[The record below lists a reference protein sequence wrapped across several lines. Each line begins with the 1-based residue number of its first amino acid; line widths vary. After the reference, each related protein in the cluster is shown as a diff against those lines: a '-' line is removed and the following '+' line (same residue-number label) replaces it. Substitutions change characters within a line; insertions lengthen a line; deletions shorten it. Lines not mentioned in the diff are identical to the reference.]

1 MSKIRLSSL
10 KRCKAEG
17 NKFVVLTSYDASF
30 AQLSDEA
37 GIEVLLVGDSLG
49 NVIQGLDSTVP
60 VTIDQMAYHVTCVA
74 RGNKN
79 AMIMAD
85 MPYMTYT
92 SEVAALENATRL
104 MQAGAHI
111 IKLEGGAWLS
121 PIIQRLTECGIPV
134 CAHIGLLPQSV
145 DKLGGYKVQGTD
157 QSGADTLKSDAQA
170 LQSAGVDLL
179 LMECMPSD
187 LASEITAELNI
198 PTIGIGAGAGTDAQ
212 VMVLHDILGL
222 KTRPT
227 PKFVKNFL
235 ADACSVEA
243 AISAYADAVRNGQF
257 PAPEH
262 CYSKP

>member
-1 MSKIRLSSL
+1 MSKIRLSNL

-17 NKFVVLTSYDASF
+17 KKFVALTSYDASF
-30 AQLSDEA
+30 AQISDEA
-37 GIEVLLVGDSLG
+37 GIEILLVGDSLG
-49 NVIQGLDSTVP
+49 NVIQGHDSTVP
-60 VTIDQMAYHVTCVA
+60 VTIDQMMYHVTAVA
-74 RGNKN
+74 RGNQQ

-92 SEVAALENATRL
+92 SETAALENATQL

-111 IKLEGGAWLS
+111 VKLEGGAWLA
-121 PIIQRLTECGIPV
+121 PIVQRLTECGIPV
-134 CAHIGLLPQSV
+134 CGHIGLTPQSV

-170 LQSAGVDLL
+170 LQSAGIDLL
-179 LMECMPSD
+179 VMECIPSD
-187 LASEITAELNI
+187 LASEITAELSI
-198 PTIGIGAGAGTDAQ
+198 PTIGIGAGADTDAQ

-235 ADACSVEA
+235 ADAGSIED
-243 AISAYADAVRNGQF
+243 AISAYASAVRNGQF

-262 CYSKP
+262 SYS

>member
-1 MSKIRLSSL
+1 MSKITLSTL

-17 NKFVVLTSYDASF
+17 KKFVALTSYDASF
-30 AQLSDEA
+30 AQISDEA

-49 NVIQGLDSTVP
+49 NVIQGHESTVP
-60 VTIDQMAYHVTCVA
+60 VTIDQMVYHIQAVA
-74 RGNKN
+74 RGNKS
-79 AMIMAD
+79 ALIIAD

-92 SEVAALENATRL
+92 SETAALENATHL

-121 PIIQRLTECGIPV
+121 PIIKRLTECGIPV
-134 CAHIGLLPQSV
+134 CGHLGLTPQSV
-145 DKLGGYKVQGTD
+145 DKLGGYRVQGTD
-157 QSGADTLKSDAQA
+157 QQSADNLKSDALA
-170 LQSAGVDLL
+170 LQAAGADLL
-179 LMECMPSD
+179 VLECIPAK
-187 LASEITAELNI
+187 LAAEITPQLSI

-222 KTRPT
+222 NTRPT

-235 ADACSVEA
+235 ADSGSIEA
-243 AISAYADAVRNGQF
+243 AIAAYAEAVRNGAF

-262 CYSKP
+262 CYN

>member
-1 MSKIRLSSL
+1 MSKIRLSTL
-10 KRCKAEG
+10 KHCKAEG
-17 NKFVVLTSYDASF
+17 KKFVALTSYDASF
-30 AQLSDEA
+30 AQISDEA
-37 GIEVLLVGDSLG
+37 GIEILLVGDSLG
-49 NVIQGLDSTVP
+49 NVIQGHDSTVP
-60 VTIDQMAYHVTCVA
+60 VTIDQMMYHVTAVA
-74 RGNKN
+74 RGNQQ

-92 SEVAALENATRL
+92 SETAALENATQL

-111 IKLEGGAWLS
+111 VKLEGGAWLA
-121 PIIQRLTECGIPV
+121 PIVQRLTECGIPV
-134 CAHIGLLPQSV
+134 CGHIGLTPQSV

-170 LQSAGVDLL
+170 LQSAGIDLL
-179 LMECMPSD
+179 VMECIPSD
-187 LASEITAELNI
+187 LASKITVELSI
-198 PTIGIGAGAGTDAQ
+198 PTIGIGAGADTDAQ

-235 ADACSVEA
+235 ADAGSIED
-243 AISAYADAVRNGQF
+243 AISAYASAVRNGQF

-262 CYSKP
+262 SYS

>member
-1 MSKIRLSSL
+1 MSKTRLSTL
-10 KRCKAEG
+10 KKCKADGE
-17 NKFVVLTSYDASF
+17 KFVALTSYDASF
-30 AQLSDEA
+30 AQISDQA

-60 VTIDQMAYHVTCVA
+60 VTIEQMAYHVTAVA
-74 RGNKN
+74 QGNQQ

-92 SEVAALENATRL
+92 SETAALENATRL

-111 IKLEGGAWLS
+111 VKLEGGAWLA

-134 CAHIGLLPQSV
+134 CGHVGLLPQSV
-145 DKLGGYKVQGTD
+145 DKLGGYKVQGTT
-157 QSGADTLKSDAQA
+157 QRSAESLKHDAQA
-170 LQSAGVDLL
+170 LQEAGIDLL
-179 LMECMPSD
+179 VIECIPSN
-187 LASEITAELNI
+187 LASNITGELSI
-198 PTIGIGAGAGTDAQ
+198 PTIGIGAGPGTDAQ

-235 ADACSVEA
+235 AETDSIEE
-243 AISAYADAVRNGQF
+243 AISAYASAVRNGLF
-257 PAPEH
+257 PSAQH
-262 CYSKP
+262 SYD

>member
-1 MSKIRLSSL
+1 MSKIRLSTL
-10 KRCKAEG
+10 KRYKAEG
-17 NKFVVLTSYDASF
+17 NKFVALTSYDASF
-30 AQLSDEA
+30 AQISDEA

-104 MQAGAHI
+104 MQAGAHT

-134 CAHIGLLPQSV
+134 CGHIGLLPQSV
-145 DKLGGYKVQGTD
+145 DKLGGYKVQGTN
-157 QSGADTLKSDAQA
+157 QSGADTLKRDAQA
-170 LQSAGVDLL
+170 IQEAGADLMV
-179 LMECMPSD
+179 MECIPSD
-187 LASEITAELNI
+187 LASEITRSLDI

-235 ADACSVEA
+235 TDASSVET
-243 AISAYADAVRNGQF
+243 AIRAYADAVRNGQF
-257 PAPEH
+257 PATEH
-262 CYSKP
+262 CYSKS

>member
-1 MSKIRLSSL
+1 MSKIRLSNL

-17 NKFVVLTSYDASF
+17 KKFVALTSYDASF
-30 AQLSDEA
+30 AQISDEA
-37 GIEVLLVGDSLG
+37 GIEILLVGDSLG
-49 NVIQGLDSTVP
+49 NVIQGHDSTVP
-60 VTIDQMAYHVTCVA
+60 VTIDQMMYHVTAVA
-74 RGNKN
+74 RGNQQ

-92 SEVAALENATRL
+92 SETAALENATQL

-111 IKLEGGAWLS
+111 VKLEGGAWLA
-121 PIIQRLTECGIPV
+121 PIVQRLTECGIPV
-134 CAHIGLLPQSV
+134 CGHIGLTPQSV

-157 QSGADTLKSDAQA
+157 QSGADTLKSDALA
-170 LQSAGVDLL
+170 LQEAGIDLL
-179 LMECMPSD
+179 VMECIPSD
-187 LASEITAELNI
+187 LASEITAELSI

-235 ADACSVEA
+235 ADAGSIED
-243 AISAYADAVRNGQF
+243 AISAYASAVRNGQF

-262 CYSKP
+262 SYS

>member
-1 MSKIRLSSL
+1 MSKIRLSTL
-10 KRCKAEG
+10 KQYKVEG
-17 NKFVVLTSYDASF
+17 KKFVALTSYDASF
-30 AQLSDEA
+30 AQISDET

-49 NVIQGLDSTVP
+49 NVIQGHDSTVP
-60 VTIDQMAYHVTCVA
+60 VTIDQMMYHVTAVA

-92 SEVAALENATRL
+92 SETAALENATQL

-111 IKLEGGAWLS
+111 VKLEGGAWLS
-121 PIIQRLTECGIPV
+121 PIIKRLTECGIPV
-134 CAHIGLLPQSV
+134 CGHIGLLPQSV

-157 QSGADTLKSDAQA
+157 QTGADTIKRDAQA
-170 LQSAGVDLL
+170 VQEAGADLMV
-179 LMECMPSD
+179 MECIPSN

-235 ADACSVEA
+235 ADTGSIET
-243 AISAYADAVRNGQF
+243 AISAYADAVKNGEF
-257 PAPEH
+257 PAAEH
-262 CYSKP
+262 SYK

>member
-1 MSKIRLSSL
+1 MSKIRLSTL
-10 KRCKAEG
+10 KQHKADG
-17 NKFVVLTSYDASF
+17 KKFVALTSYDASF
-30 AQLSDEA
+30 AQISDEA

-49 NVIQGLDSTVP
+49 NVIQGHDSTVP
-60 VTIDQMAYHVTCVA
+60 VTIDQMMYHVTAVA
-74 RGNKN
+74 RGNQN

-92 SEVAALENATRL
+92 SETAALENATQL

-111 IKLEGGAWLS
+111 VKLEGGAWLS
-121 PIIQRLTECGIPV
+121 PIIKRLTECGIPV
-134 CAHIGLLPQSV
+134 CGHIGLLPQSV

-157 QSGADTLKSDAQA
+157 QTGADTLKRDAQA
-170 LQSAGVDLL
+170 VQEAGADLMV
-179 LMECMPSD
+179 MECIPSS
-187 LASEITAELNI
+187 LASEITTALNI

-235 ADACSVEA
+235 ADTGSIEA
-243 AISAYADAVRNGQF
+243 AISAYADAVKNGEF
-257 PAPEH
+257 PAAEH
-262 CYSKP
+262 SYK

>member
-1 MSKIRLSSL
+1 MSKIRLSTL
-10 KRCKAEG
+10 KQRKADG
-17 NKFVVLTSYDASF
+17 KKFVALTSYDASF

-37 GIEVLLVGDSLG
+37 GIEILLVGDSLG

-60 VTIDQMAYHVTCVA
+60 VTIEQMAYHVTCVD

-92 SEVAALENATRL
+92 SETAALENATRL

-111 IKLEGGAWLS
+111 VKLEGGAWLS
-121 PIIQRLTECGIPV
+121 PIINRLTQCGIPV
-134 CAHIGLLPQSV
+134 CGHIGLLPQSV

-157 QSGADTLKSDAQA
+157 QSGADTLKRDAQA
-170 LQSAGVDLL
+170 LQDAGVDLMV
-179 LMECMPSD
+179 MECIPSD
-187 LASEITAELNI
+187 LAREITAELDI

-212 VMVLHDILGL
+212 VMVLQDILGL

-235 ADACSVEA
+235 AESGSIET
-243 AISAYADAVRNGQF
+243 AISTYADAVRNGQF
-257 PAPEH
+257 PALEH
-262 CYSKP
+262 CYN

>member
-1 MSKIRLSSL
+1 MSKIRLSTL
-10 KRCKAEG
+10 KQHKADG
-17 NKFVVLTSYDASF
+17 KKFVALTSYDASF
-30 AQLSDEA
+30 AQISDEA

-49 NVIQGLDSTVP
+49 NVIQGHDSTVP
-60 VTIDQMAYHVTCVA
+60 VTIDQMMYHVTAVA
-74 RGNKN
+74 RGNQN

-92 SEVAALENATRL
+92 SETAALENATRL

-111 IKLEGGAWLS
+111 VKLEGGAWLS
-121 PIIQRLTECGIPV
+121 PTIKRLAECGIPV
-134 CAHIGLLPQSV
+134 CGHIGLLPQSV

-157 QSGADTLKSDAQA
+157 RSGADTLKRDAQA
-170 LQSAGVDLL
+170 LQEAGVDLMV
-179 LMECMPSD
+179 MECIPSD

-235 ADACSVEA
+235 AETDSVEA
-243 AISAYADAVRNGQF
+243 AISAYANAVRAGEF
-257 PAPEH
+257 PATEH
-262 CYSKP
+262 SYK

>member
-1 MSKIRLSSL
+1 MSKIRLSTL
-10 KRCKAEG
+10 KRRKAEG
-17 NKFVVLTSYDASF
+17 KKFVALTSYDASF

-37 GIEVLLVGDSLG
+37 GIEILLVGDSLG

-60 VTIDQMAYHVTCVA
+60 VTIDQMMYHVTAVA
-74 RGNKN
+74 RGNQH

-92 SEVAALENATRL
+92 SEIAALENATQL

-111 IKLEGGAWLS
+111 VKLEGGAWLT
-121 PIIQRLTECGIPV
+121 PIIKRLTECGIPV
-134 CAHIGLLPQSV
+134 CGHIGLTPQSV

-157 QSGADTLKSDAQA
+157 QHGADTLKSDALA
-170 LQSAGVDLL
+170 LQQAGIDLL
-179 LMECMPSD
+179 VMECIPGD
-187 LASEITAELNI
+187 LASEITTELSI

-235 ADACSVEA
+235 ADAGSIDE
-243 AISAYADAVRNGQF
+243 AISAYANAVRNGQF

-262 CYSKP
+262 IYN

>member
-1 MSKIRLSSL
+1 MSKIRLSTL
-10 KRCKAEG
+10 KQYKAEG
-17 NKFVVLTSYDASF
+17 KKFVALTSYDASF
-30 AQLSDEA
+30 AQISDEA

-49 NVIQGLDSTVP
+49 NVVQGHESTVP
-60 VTIDQMAYHVTCVA
+60 VTIDQMMYHVSAVA
-74 RGNKN
+74 RGNQN

-92 SEVAALENATRL
+92 SETAALENATQL

-111 IKLEGGAWLS
+111 IKLEGGAWLT
-121 PIIQRLTECGIPV
+121 PIIKRLTECGIPV
-134 CAHIGLLPQSV
+134 CGHIGLLPQSV

-157 QSGADTLKSDAQA
+157 QQGADTLKQDALA
-170 LQSAGVDLL
+170 LQEAGIDLL
-179 LMECMPSD
+179 VIECIPAD
-187 LASEITAELNI
+187 LASDISQTLTI

-235 ADACSVEA
+235 AEAGSVEA
-243 AISAYADAVRNGQF
+243 AISDYAESVRAGTF
-257 PAPEH
+257 PGIGH
-262 CYSKP
+262 SYN

>member
-1 MSKIRLSSL
+1 MSKIRLSTL
-10 KRCKAEG
+10 KDYKAKGE
-17 NKFVVLTSYDASF
+17 KFVALTSYDASF
-30 AQLSDEA
+30 AQISDEA
-37 GIEVLLVGDSLG
+37 GIEILLVGDSLG
-49 NVIQGLDSTVP
+49 NVIQGHDSTVP
-60 VTIDQMAYHVTCVA
+60 VTIDQMTYHVSTVA
-74 RGNKN
+74 RGNQR

-92 SEVAALENATRL
+92 SETSALENATQL

-111 IKLEGGAWLS
+111 IKLEGGAWLG
-121 PIIQRLTECGIPV
+121 PIIKRLTECGIPV
-134 CAHIGLLPQSV
+134 CGHIGLLPQSV

-157 QSGADTLKSDAQA
+157 QQSADNLKHDALA
-170 LQSAGVDLL
+170 LQEAGIDLL
-179 LMECMPSD
+179 VIECVPGQ
-187 LASEITAELNI
+187 LASDITSELSI

-235 ADACSVEA
+235 AETGSIED
-243 AISAYADAVRNGQF
+243 AISAYANAVRNGQF

-262 CYSKP
+262 SYN

>member
-1 MSKIRLSSL
+1 MSKIRLSTL
-10 KRCKAEG
+10 KDYKAKGE
-17 NKFVVLTSYDASF
+17 KFVALTSYDASF
-30 AQLSDEA
+30 AQ
-37 GIEVLLVGDSLG
+37 I
-49 NVIQGLDSTVP
+49 STIP
-60 VTIDQMAYHVTCVA
+60 VTIDQMTYHVSTVA
-74 RGNKN
+74 RGNQR

-92 SEVAALENATRL
+92 SETSALENATHL

-121 PIIQRLTECGIPV
+121 PIITRLTECGIPV
-134 CAHIGLLPQSV
+134 CGHIGLLPQSV

-157 QSGADTLKSDAQA
+157 QQSADNLKHDALA
-170 LQSAGVDLL
+170 LQEAGIDLL
-179 LMECMPSD
+179 VIECVPGQ
-187 LASEITAELNI
+187 LASDITSELSI

-235 ADACSVEA
+235 AETGSIED
-243 AISAYADAVRNGQF
+243 AISAYANAVRNGQF

-262 CYSKP
+262 SYN

>member
-1 MSKIRLSSL
+1 MSKIRLSTL
-10 KRCKAEG
+10 KQNKAEG
-17 NKFVVLTSYDASF
+17 KKFVALTSYDASF
-30 AQLSDEA
+30 AQISDEA

-49 NVIQGLDSTVP
+49 NVIQGHDSTVP
-60 VTIDQMAYHVTCVA
+60 VTIDQMMYHVSAVA
-74 RGNKN
+74 RGNQN

-92 SEVAALENATRL
+92 SEMSALENATQL

-111 IKLEGGAWLS
+111 VKLEGGAWLS
-121 PIIQRLTECGIPV
+121 PIIKRLTECGIPV
-134 CAHIGLLPQSV
+134 CGHIGLLPQSV

-157 QSGADTLKSDAQA
+157 QSGADTLKRDAQV
-170 LQSAGVDLL
+170 LQEAGVDLIV
-179 LMECMPSD
+179 MECIPSD
-187 LASEITAELNI
+187 LANEITTSLDI

-235 ADACSVEA
+235 ADTSSVED
-243 AISAYADAVRNGQF
+243 AISAYANAVRNSQF
-257 PAPEH
+257 PAAEH
-262 CYSKP
+262 SYK

>member
-1 MSKIRLSSL
+1 MSKIRLSTL
-10 KRCKAEG
+10 KQNKAEG
-17 NKFVVLTSYDASF
+17 KKFVALTSYDASF
-30 AQLSDEA
+30 AQISDEA
-37 GIEVLLVGDSLG
+37 GIEILLVGDSLG
-49 NVIQGLDSTVP
+49 NVIQGHDSTVP
-60 VTIDQMAYHVTCVA
+60 VTIDQMMYHVTAVA
-74 RGNKN
+74 RGNQN

-92 SEVAALENATRL
+92 SETAALENATQL

-111 IKLEGGAWLS
+111 VKLEGGAWLS
-121 PIIQRLTECGIPV
+121 PIIKRLTECGIPV
-134 CAHIGLLPQSV
+134 CSHIGLLPQSV

-157 QSGADTLKSDAQA
+157 QTGADTLKRDALA
-170 LQSAGVDLL
+170 LQDAGVDLMV
-179 LMECMPSD
+179 MECIPSH

-235 ADACSVEA
+235 AETDSIEA
-243 AISAYADAVRNGQF
+243 AINAYASAVRNGQF
-257 PAPEH
+257 PTTTH
-262 CYSKP
+262 SYK

>member
-1 MSKIRLSSL
+1 MSKITLSTL

-17 NKFVVLTSYDASF
+17 KKFVALTSYDASF
-30 AQLSDEA
+30 AQISDEA

-49 NVIQGLDSTVP
+49 NVIQGHESTVP
-60 VTIDQMAYHVTCVA
+60 VTIDQMVYHIQAVA
-74 RGNKN
+74 RGNKG
-79 AMIMAD
+79 ALIIAD

-92 SEVAALENATRL
+92 SETAALENATHL

-121 PIIQRLTECGIPV
+121 PIIKRLTECGIPV
-134 CAHIGLLPQSV
+134 CGHLGLTPQSV
-145 DKLGGYKVQGTD
+145 DKLGGYRVQGTD
-157 QSGADTLKSDAQA
+157 QQSADNLKSDALA
-170 LQSAGVDLL
+170 LQTAGADLL
-179 LMECMPSD
+179 VLECIPAK
-187 LASEITAELNI
+187 LAAEITPQLSI

-222 KTRPT
+222 NTRPT

-235 ADACSVEA
+235 ADSGSIEA
-243 AISAYADAVRNGQF
+243 AIAAYAEAVRNGAF

-262 CYSKP
+262 CYN

>member
-1 MSKIRLSSL
+1 MSKIRLSTL
-10 KRCKAEG
+10 KQSKADG
-17 NKFVVLTSYDASF
+17 KKFVALTSYDASF
-30 AQLSDEA
+30 AQISDEA

-49 NVIQGLDSTVP
+49 NVIQGHDSTVP
-60 VTIDQMAYHVTCVA
+60 VTIDQMMYHVTAVA
-74 RGNKN
+74 RGNQN

-92 SEVAALENATRL
+92 SETAALENATRL

-111 IKLEGGAWLS
+111 VKLEGGAWLS
-121 PIIQRLTECGIPV
+121 PIIKRLTECGIPV
-134 CAHIGLLPQSV
+134 CGHIGLLPQSV

-157 QSGADTLKSDAQA
+157 RSGADTLKRDALA
-170 LQSAGVDLL
+170 LQEAGVDLMV
-179 LMECMPSD
+179 MECIPSD

-235 ADACSVEA
+235 AETDSVEA
-243 AISAYADAVRNGQF
+243 AISAYANAVRAGEF
-257 PAPEH
+257 PATEH
-262 CYSKP
+262 SYK

>member
-10 KRCKAEG
+10 KQYKADGE
-17 NKFVVLTSYDASF
+17 KFVALTSYDASF

-60 VTIDQMAYHVTCVA
+60 VTIDQMMYHVTCVA
-74 RGNKN
+74 SGNKN

-92 SEVAALENATRL
+92 SETAALENATRL

-111 IKLEGGAWLS
+111 IKLEGGAWLA
-121 PIIQRLTECGIPV
+121 PIVQRLTECGIPV
-134 CAHIGLLPQSV
+134 CGHIGLLPQSV

-157 QSGADTLKSDAQA
+157 QPGADTLKRDALA
-170 LQSAGVDLL
+170 LQAAGVDLMV
-179 LMECMPSD
+179 MECIPST
-187 LASEITAELNI
+187 LASAITAELAI

-235 ADACSVEA
+235 AEA
-243 AISAYADAVRNGQF
+243 GSIETAISAYAGAVRSGDF
-257 PAPEH
+257 PTAEH
-262 CYSKP
+262 SYK

>member
-1 MSKIRLSSL
+1 MSKITLSTL

-17 NKFVVLTSYDASF
+17 KKFVALTSYDASF
-30 AQLSDEA
+30 AQISDEA

-49 NVIQGLDSTVP
+49 NVIQGHESTVP
-60 VTIDQMAYHVTCVA
+60 VTIDQMVYHIQAVA
-74 RGNKN
+74 RGNKG
-79 AMIMAD
+79 ALIIAD

-92 SEVAALENATRL
+92 SETAALENATHL

-121 PIIQRLTECGIPV
+121 PIIKRLTECGIPV
-134 CAHIGLLPQSV
+134 CGHLGLTPQSV
-145 DKLGGYKVQGTD
+145 DKLGGYRVQGTD
-157 QSGADTLKSDAQA
+157 QQSADNLKSDALA
-170 LQSAGVDLL
+170 LQAAGADLL
-179 LMECMPSD
+179 VLECIPAK
-187 LASEITAELNI
+187 LAAEITPQLSI

-222 KTRPT
+222 NTRPT

-235 ADACSVEA
+235 ADSGSIEA
-243 AISAYADAVRNGQF
+243 AIAAYAEAVRNGAF

-262 CYSKP
+262 CYN